1 MEALL
6 CANIVWYII
15 NNHTFEV
22 IAGKNIYIQLYM
34 DTSTEYSQIY
44 WPQNQQILK
53 LNKELRTNRKK

>member
-22 IAGKNIYIQLYM
+22 IAGKNIYTQLYM

-53 LNKELRTNRKK
+53 LNKESRTNRKK